1 APLVRTLHPP
11 HRQAVLI
18 EIKLRLLQILLGEA
32 THADALGLDRSGA
45 LEHQGVMAS
54 LGNAAQVQ
62 RVLVLVADDEAD
74 QIDIERPALAEVV
87 HVQQRMAGAGDVER
101 RVIVR
106 ARDGHRVTP
115 SRTYH
120 LSQSYQALGPLTARF
135 LVSAD
140 PAPIAVH
147 RIT

>member
-54 LGNAAQVQ
+54 LGDAAQVP
-62 RVLVLVADDEAD
+62 RVLVLVVVDEAD
-74 QIDIERPALAEVV
+74 EIDMALPSLAAGAI
-87 HVQQRMAGAGDVER
+87 VQHRMPGAGDVELLVTR
-101 RVIVR
+101 RAPVEER
-106 ARDGHRVTP
+106 A
-115 SRTYH
+115 
-120 LSQSYQALGPLTARF
+120 
-135 LVSAD
+135 
-140 PAPIAVH
+140 IA
-147 RIT
+147 